1 MKFLS
6 DSIVRKHRYYLYPL
20 LLALIV
26 WTEAS
31 AEINA
36 CRPYQLVE
44 AEFDGPDKFGSGLL
58 WEISRE
64 GVDSS
69 YLFGTMHVDDEDILD
84 LPEVVLTSL
93 NNSQY
98 FVMEII
104 PTQEDS
110 MRFTTEMFFMDGNR
124 LDQLVPTDIFRRTVD
139 ILSDYSMTADLVTVM
154 KPWAAYVI
162 MSYPAGM
169 GEVLDLKLLNLARQ
183 NGAEVL
189 GLESFKEQ
197 IEIFSEMDLADQ
209 ARILADVVCHYH
221 RVDADLG
228 IMKEYYLNQD
238 LAALYRHSQRYSFAD
253 NSVYEHIY
261 TRLLSDRNNLM
272 FDRLQSVLDQGNAFI
287 AVGAM
292 HLPGAEGLLNLLEM
306 QNYRIKR
313 IY

>member
-124 LDQLVPTDIFRRTVD
+124 LDQLVPTDIFKRTVD
-139 ILSDYSMTADLVTVM
+139 ILSDYSMTVDLVTLM

-197 IEIFSEMDLADQ
+197 IEIFSDMDLADQ

-221 RVDADLG
+221 RVDADLV

-238 LAALYRHSQRYSFAD
+238 LEALYRHSQRYSFAD
-253 NSVYEHIY
+253 NSVYEQIS

-306 QNYRIKR
+306 QSYRIKR